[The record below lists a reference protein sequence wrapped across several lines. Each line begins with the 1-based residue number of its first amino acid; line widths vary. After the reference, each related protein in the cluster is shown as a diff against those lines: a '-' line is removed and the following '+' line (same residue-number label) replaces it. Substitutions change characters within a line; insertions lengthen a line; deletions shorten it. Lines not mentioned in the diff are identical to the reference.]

1 MNMTLVRSRLDTA
14 AKALAVACPFALI
27 LPKAPM
33 GMILALFTLAWLA
46 GGDFRAKF
54 DRMRANPV
62 ARWAGA
68 LFTLIALGTLYSS
81 ADWEIAFDWLLQYKE
96 LLYVP
101 MVIALLHEPQ
111 WRVRAYYSYLA
122 GIGLVV
128 VFTFADALGLWDRFA
143 YPGSRNLFENHI
155 LFGTLVA
162 PTVYFAA
169 HEWIAAPSARWRV
182 LWMSYGLLAA
192 FALLFLNTGRV
203 GYVLF
208 FALMLLFSIQK
219 WRLRG
224 AALGLVT
231 TVCGLFALFQYSP
244 NFKERILEASQDLT
258 VYQQGQHSTSVG
270 LRLEY
275 YRHTLEMI
283 AKHPIVGGGTGSYV
297 SEYAAIAEREGFLMQ
312 HDNPHNEYL
321 LLTTQL
327 GVVGLIVFLLML
339 RSQWTHG
346 YSLEP
351 RFRYFAHGVILTMMF
366 ASLFDSML
374 QDSTVA
380 KFYTLAIG
388 TAFAGLGAAG
398 SRQTVGPGSRP
409 PARTT

>member
-1 MNMTLVRSRLDTA
+1 MDMTLVRSRLETA

-33 GMILALFTLAWLA
+33 GLILGLFALAWLA
-46 GGDFRAKF
+46 SGDFRAKF
-54 DRMRANPV
+54 DRVRSNPV
-62 ARWAGA
+62 ALWAVA
-68 LFTLIALGTLYSS
+68 LYALVALGMLYSS
-81 ADWEIAFDWLLQYKE
+81 ANWEIAFDWFQQYKE

-101 MVIALLHEPQ
+101 AMIALLYEPQ
-111 WRVRAYYSYLA
+111 WRVRAYYAYLI

-128 VFTFADALGLWDRFA
+128 VLTFADAVGLWDRFD
-143 YPGSRNLFENHI
+143 YPGTRNLFENHI

-162 PTVYFAA
+162 PAAYLAA
-169 HEWIAAPSARWRV
+169 HEWIAARSVRWRS
-182 LWMSYGLLAA
+182 LWVSYGLLAS

-203 GYVLF
+203 GYMLF
-208 FALMLLFSIQK
+208 FALAVLFSFQK
-219 WRLRG
+219 WRMRG
-224 AALGLVT
+224 LALGLLMTIAGV
-231 TVCGLFALFQYSP
+231 FALFQYSP
-244 NFKERILEASQDLT
+244 NFKERVLEAGQDLT
-258 VYQQGQHSTSVG
+258 VYQQGQHSTSLG
-270 LRLEY
+270 LRLEF
-275 YRHTLEMI
+275 YRYTLELI
-283 AKHPIVGGGTGSYV
+283 GNHPIFGGGTGSYV
-297 SEYAAIAEREGFLMQ
+297 AEYAAIAEREGFPMQ

-327 GVVGLIVFLLML
+327 GIVGLAVFLLML
-339 RSQWTHG
+339 RSQWVQG

-351 RFRYFAHGVILTMMF
+351 RFRYFAHGVILSMMF

-388 TAFAGLGAAG
+388 TAFAGLRAAG
-398 SRQTVGPGSRP
+398 LRQTVRDAARH